1 MTTEI
6 ERKFLVNKNLFKP
19 TGDGEYIAQGYL
31 SSTPERTVRVR
42 IKNNHGFLT
51 IKGKN
56 IGISRSEFE
65 YEIPEPDAREL
76 LNLCEPSIII
86 KRRHIINVNNS
97 IWEVD
102 VFEGDNKGLIVA
114 EIELQSEDEIFN
126 RPDWLGDEVSNDA
139 RYYNSNLSKRSYN
152 TWNK

>member
-1 MTTEI
+1 MATEI
-6 ERKFLVNKNLFKP
+6 ERKFLVNKSLFKP
-19 TGDGEYIAQGYL
+19 TSEGEYIAQGYL

-42 IKNNHGFLT
+42 IKNNRGFLT

-56 IGISRSEFE
+56 RGISRSEFE

-76 LNLCEPSIII
+76 LNLCEPSIIV

-102 VFEGDNKGLIVA
+102 VFEGDNNGLIVA
-114 EIELQSEDEIFN
+114 EIELQSEDEIFS

-139 RYYNSNLSKRSYN
+139 RYYNSNLSKRPYN